1 METPPNVILL
11 DSACAKTSWLRDVLH
26 SEGYRV
32 SLCEALEQASE
43 LKDRQNF
50 DVGVLIMAES
60 PLPLP
65 ELESFVLD
73 CHFEWIALIEPRY
86 SMTAEI
92 RRTLGQLFHS
102 VVDPNHLPVLLYL
115 LSHAVR
121 RQATSLASK
130 RSVMLRVNGKRV
142 ISSSPCMQ
150 LMVERLEIVADV
162 DAPVYISGES
172 GTGKEL
178 AARAIHECSA
188 RAEAPFIAVN
198 CGAIPTSLI
207 QAELFGY
214 EKGAF
219 TDAHRRRTGK
229 IEAADGGTLFLDE
242 ISELPY
248 ELQVNFLRFIESRS
262 ISRLGS
268 HREILADIRIISAS
282 NKDLA
287 QLVEEGRF
295 RADLYY
301 RLNVLE
307 INIPPLRERKQDI
320 EPLVRLF
327 FEQFKQYR
335 PPGLKGISPQAM
347 SLLHEYDWPGNIREL
362 MNTLCRAMLM
372 SNGPFIEADDLP
384 FGNPGKP
391 HRPPTLE
398 EIRQQAER
406 STIIS
411 ALKRNRNN
419 VARASRELGVSRVT
433 LYRLME
439 KYDIQR
445 LDNFPGLS
453 RSSST

>member
-1 METPPNVILL
+1 METPPNVMLL
-11 DSACAKTSWLRDVLH
+11 DRTFAKSSWLRDELH
-26 SEGYRV
+26 SEGYLV
-32 SLCEALEQASE
+32 SLCKDLEQAFE
-43 LKDRQNF
+43 LKERKHF
-50 DVGVLIMAES
+50 DVGVLIMAKS
-60 PLPLP
+60 LPPLL
-65 ELESFVLD
+65 ELERFILD
-73 CHFEWIALIEPRY
+73 CNFDWVALLEPQH
-86 SMTAEI
+86 SMSAEI
-92 RRTLGQLFHS
+92 RHMLGQLFHS
-102 VVDPNHLPVLLYL
+102 VVDPNHLPVFYCLLG
-115 LSHAVR
+115 HAAR
-121 RQATSLASK
+121 RQAIGLASK
-130 RSVMLRVNGKRV
+130 RNVMLSVNGKRV

-150 LMVERLEIVADV
+150 RMVERLEIVADV

-188 RAEAPFIAVN
+188 RAKAPFIAVN

-207 QAELFGY
+207 QSELFGY

-282 NKDLA
+282 NKHIA
-287 QLVEEGRF
+287 QLVEDGRF

-307 INIPPLRERKQDI
+307 IRVPPLRERKQDI

-327 FEQFKQYR
+327 FEQLKQYQ

-347 SLLHEYDWPGNIREL
+347 SLLHEHDWPGNIREL

-384 FGNPGKP
+384 FGNTDEP

-411 ALKRNRNN
+411 ALKRNRYN
-419 VARASRELGVSRVT
+419 VARASRELAVSRVT